1 MTNADRALT
10 FSAREENREIQFD
23 QVWREE
29 LNDVFADV
37 AGYYDT
43 ANRIA
48 SLGMWDWLCRR
59 FISTIDVQSGQMVL
73 DVCAGTNAVGIALL
87 KKQPDLKLHAIDRSR
102 HMQEAGRQTAEKL
115 GMHIDSTIG
124 DVRKLPFPDNHFDVV
139 TLQYASRHLPV
150 MAVFSEIERV
160 LKPGGCFYHADML
173 RPANRIVEQGYYLY
187 LRFFLHLTAVLLG
200 SSESSHRCKRYFIDA
215 LRMFYS
221 VDEISDMLRTV
232 GFEQV
237 SSLPLLAGTIG
248 YHRAVKAA
256 TAAADAISA

>member
-1 MTNADRALT
+1 MTNAERAIS
-10 FSAREENREIQFD
+10 FSIQEDKREMQFN

-37 AGYYDT
+37 ASYYDR

-48 SLGMWDWLCRR
+48 SLGLWDWLCRR
-59 FISTIDVQSGQMVL
+59 FISTIDVQSGQQVL

-87 KKQPDLKLHAIDRSR
+87 KKQPDLKVHAIDRSK
-102 HMQEAGRQTAEKL
+102 HMQEAGRETAEKL

-124 DVRKLPFPDNHFDVV
+124 DVRKLPFPDNHFDVI

-150 MAVFSEIERV
+150 MAVFHEIERV
-160 LKPGGCFYHADML
+160 LKPGGYFYHADML
-173 RPANRIVEQGYYLY
+173 RPANKIVEQGYYLY
-187 LRFFLHLTAVLLG
+187 LRFFLHFTAVLLG
-200 SSESSHRCKRYFIDA
+200 SSESSHRCKTYFIDA

-232 GFEQV
+232 GFEQI
-237 SSLPLLAGTIG
+237 SSQPLLAGSIG
-248 YHRAVKAA
+248 YHRAMKS
-256 TAAADAISA
+256 TGRK

>member
-1 MTNADRALT
+1 MSNAERTMA
-10 FSAREENREIQFD
+10 FSIREDKREKQFN
-23 QVWREE
+23 QVWTED

-37 AGYYDT
+37 ASYYDR

-59 FISTIDVQSGQMVL
+59 FISTIDVQAGQNVL

-87 KKQPDLKLHAIDRSR
+87 KKQPDLQVHAIDRSR

-124 DVRKLPFPDNHFDVV
+124 EVQKLPFPDNHFDVV
-139 TLQYASRHLPV
+139 TLQYASRHLPIMEV
-150 MAVFSEIERV
+150 SREIKRV

-173 RPANRIVEQGYYLY
+173 RPANKIVEQGYYAY
-187 LRFFLHLTAVLLG
+187 LRFFLSFTAVLLG
-200 SSESSHRCKRYFIDA
+200 SSEASHRCKRYFIDA

-221 VDEISDMLRTV
+221 AEEMSDMLRDV

-237 SSLPLLAGTIG
+237 TSQPLLFGTIG
-248 YHRAVKAA
+248 YHRAVKPLE
-256 TAAADAISA
+256 TE

>member
-1 MTNADRALT
+1 MTNAERAIP
-10 FSAREENREIQFD
+10 FSIREDNREKQFD

-37 AGYYDT
+37 ATYYDR

-59 FISTIDVQSGQMVL
+59 FISTIDVKSGQMVL

-87 KKQPDLKLHAIDRSR
+87 KKQPDLKVHAMDRSK
-102 HMQEAGRQTAEKL
+102 HMQEAGRETAEKL

-139 TLQYASRHLPV
+139 TLQYASRHLPIMEV
-150 MAVFSEIERV
+150 SREILRV
-160 LKPGGCFYHADML
+160 LKPGGFFYHADML
-173 RPANRIVEQGYYLY
+173 RPANKIVEQGYYAY
-187 LRFFLHLTAVLLG
+187 LRFFLSFTAFMLG
-200 SSESSHRCKRYFIDA
+200 SSESSHGCKRYFIDS

-221 VDEISDMLRTV
+221 AAEITEMLTDV

-237 SSLPLLAGTIG
+237 SSLPLLMGTIG
-248 YHRAVKAA
+248 YHRAMK
-256 TAAADAISA
+256 SPEEK

>member
-1 MTNADRALT
+1 MTPAERAIP
-10 FSAREENREIQFD
+10 FSIREDNREKQFD
-23 QVWREE
+23 LVWREQ
-29 LNDVFADV
+29 LDDVFADV
-37 AGYYDT
+37 ATYYDR

-59 FISTIDVQSGQMVL
+59 FISTIDVHSGQKVL

-87 KKQPDLKLHAIDRSR
+87 KKQPDLEVHAIDRSR

-139 TLQYASRHLPV
+139 TLQYASRHLPIMDV
-150 MAVFSEIERV
+150 SREILRV
-160 LKPGGCFYHADML
+160 LKPGGSFYHADML
-173 RPANRIVEQGYYLY
+173 RPANKIVEQGYYLY
-187 LRFFLHLTAVLLG
+187 LRFFLSFTAVLLG
-200 SSESSHRCKRYFIDA
+200 SSAQSHRCKRYFIDA

-221 VDEISDMLRTV
+221 ADEITEMLRDV

-248 YHRAVKAA
+248 YHRAVKS
-256 TAAADAISA
+256 TDAE

>member
-1 MTNADRALT
+1 MPNAERAVS
-10 FSAREENREIQFD
+10 FSIREDNREMQFN
-23 QVWREE
+23 QVWRED

-37 AGYYDT
+37 ASYYDR

-48 SLGMWDWLCRR
+48 SLGLWDWLCRR
-59 FISTIDVQSGQMVL
+59 FISTIDLQSGQKVL

-87 KKQPDLKLHAIDRSR
+87 KKQPNLEVHAIDRSR
-102 HMQEAGRQTAEKL
+102 DMQEAGRERAEKL

-124 DVRKLPFPDNHFDVV
+124 DVRKLPFPDNHFDVI

-150 MAVFSEIERV
+150 MDVFREIERV
-160 LKPGGCFYHADML
+160 LKPGGTFYHSDML
-173 RPANRIVEQGYYLY
+173 RPANKIVEQGYYLY
-187 LRFFLHLTAVLLG
+187 LRFFLSFTAVLLG
-200 SSESSHRCKRYFIDA
+200 SSTSSHRCKAYFIDA

-221 VDEISDMLRTV
+221 VDEITDMLGEV

-248 YHRAVKAA
+248 YHRAMKS
-256 TAAADAISA
+256 TTTN